1 MCTSCGCGHSE
12 MLPAVPL
19 RPGGLVHDSG
29 AGPGPVRRIVLEQDI
44 LAKNAEF
51 AAVNRR
57 RFVLIPS

>member
-1 MCTSCGCGHSE
+1 